1 MRNVVLKPHVGYCV
15 AGPHL
20 IFLDAERD
28 RYCMLAGR
36 LEAHVRDWATGD
48 IPEPAVIAELV
59 ATGLFER
66 APNSRTASELSSVP
80 RCTRALCG
88 SHSTTDRSP
97 GYWLRFL
104 WACSCLVF
112 FNALRDRLSLRILL
126 TLSGAPRKQNRKPPD
141 PEALIS
147 FLDSFSDAALL
158 FPRKDRCL
166 PDALALRAFLAWQAY
181 PSRIVFGVQS
191 EPFQAHCWV
200 QSDNTVLVQDLETV
214 MGFSPIL
221 ALP

>member
-1 MRNVVLKPHVGYCV
+1 MRNVVLKPHVGCCA

-20 IFLDAERD
+20 IFLDADRD
-28 RYCMLAGR
+28 RYCMLSPR
-36 LEAHVRDWATGD
+36 LEAHVRDWATGN
-48 IPEPAVIAELV
+48 IPEQAVIAELV
-59 ATGLFER
+59 ATGLFVP
-66 APNSRTASELSSVP
+66 APNSRAAPEISPVP

-97 GYWLRFL
+97 RYWLRFL

-112 FNALRDRLSLRILL
+112 FNALRSRLSLRMLL
-126 TLSGAPRKQNRKPPD
+126 TLSGAPWKQNRKPPD
-141 PEALIS
+141 PEALNS
-147 FLDSFSDAALL
+147 FLGSFSDASLL
-158 FPRKDRCL
+158 FPRKDHCL
-166 PDALALRAFLAWQAY
+166 PDALALRAFLAWQAC

>member
-1 MRNVVLKPHVGYCV
+1 MRNVVLKPHVGCCA

-20 IFLDAERD
+20 IFLDADRD
-28 RYCMLAGR
+28 RYCMLSPR
-36 LEAHVRDWATGD
+36 LEANVRDWATGD

-66 APNSRTASELSSVP
+66 APNSQTAPEISPVP
-80 RCTRALCG
+80 RCTRALCD
-88 SHSTTDRSP
+88 SHSKTDRSP

-104 WACSCLVF
+104 WACSCLAF
-112 FNALRDRLSLRILL
+112 FNTLTGLFPLNTLL
-126 TLSGAPRKQNRKPPD
+126 VLSGAPWKQDRKSPD
-141 PEALIS
+141 PAALGS
-147 FLDSFSDAALL
+147 LLGAFSDAALL

-166 PDALALRAFLAWQAY
+166 PDALALRAFLAWQAC

-200 QSDNTVLVQDLETV
+200 QSDNAVLVQDLETV